1 MKKGKLEFISSEHD
15 HQRCIAEALA
25 RAEEICANRGQRFTA
40 IRRKVLELIWQQ
52 HKPIGAYEVLEQL
65 QRQGRAAP
73 PTVYRALDFLQD
85 LGLVHRIESLNAFV
99 GCNQPHLPHEGQF
112 LICESCRICAELY
125 SDEIHSVIEKKASA
139 AGFKVRQQRVEIM
152 GLCRKCLEE
161 RSKK

>member
-1 MKKGKLEFISSEHD
+1 MKNGKLEYISAEHD
-15 HQRCIAEALA
+15 HQRCVDEALA
-25 RAEEICANRGQRFTA
+25 RAEHICVSRGQRFTS

-85 LGLVHRIESLNAFV
+85 LSLVHRIESLNAFV

-112 LICESCRICAELY
+112 LICESCRICAELD
-125 SDEIHSVIEKKASA
+125 SDEIHSVIEKRAA
-139 AGFKVRQQRVEIM
+139 TAGFKVTQQRVEIM
-152 GLCRKCLEE
+152 GLCQKCNKE
-161 RSKK
+161 RS